1 MRFKWNI
8 DFIKHSKYFYSFSI
22 LLTIVGIVSLLVFHL
37 NYGVDF
43 RSGSNVDISVS
54 KQVSKDEVQKILK
67 DAGLDTANVIITP
80 GTQRI
85 GIRFPDVLDDDQQ
98 GKLQSTVA
106 SEIGKDASMQINTVD
121 TEIAKELE
129 RNALVAVLVA
139 SLGII
144 IYVTIRFEWRF
155 AVSAIVAL
163 LHDAFMVISVFS
175 IFRLEVN
182 LTFIIALLTIVGYS
196 INDTVVIFDRIREN
210 MRFAKIKT
218 HHDVHDVIN
227 KSISQTMT
235 RSINTVFTVFIASIA
250 LLIFGSESIRMF
262 SLAMVIGLLF
272 GAYSSIF
279 IASPLWYLLKGFGG
293 KNNNNNNKKPAKAT
307 T

>member
-8 DFIKHSKYFYSFSI
+8 DFIKHSKFFYSFSI
-22 LLTIVGIVSLLVFHL
+22 FLTVLGIISLFVFHL

-54 KQVSKDEVQKILK
+54 KQVSKEDVQKLLQDAGIESK
-67 DAGLDTANVIITP
+67 DAVITP
-80 GTQRI
+80 GSQRV
-85 GIRFPDVLDDDQQ
+85 GIRFPGVLDDDEQS
-98 GKLQSTVA
+98 KLQSAVT
-106 SEIGKDASMQINTVD
+106 SEFGKDASLQINTVD

-129 RNALVAVLVA
+129 RNALIAVLVA

-163 LHDAFMVISVFS
+163 LHDAFLVISVFS

-210 MRFAKIKT
+210 MRFAKVKT
-218 HHDVHDVIN
+218 HHDVHDIIN

-235 RSINTVFTVFIASIA
+235 RSINTVFTVFIASVA

-293 KNNNNNNKKPAKAT
+293 KKTNNKKPAKAT
-307 T
+307 S